1 MSELIQAAR
10 HLLHLHACEQ
20 EGLSAG
26 QPTPE
31 QWTEAV
37 NALSDAVKAR
47 QTSRHFG
54 EIEVDYRARIG
65 ALRWD
70 ACDSCAHYHVG
81 CDLATGGATERG
93 FIYTD
98 GEYVYCEDYKPR
110 REGESDE

>member
-47 QTSRHFG
+47 QTSRQNG
-54 EIEVDYRARIG
+54 ELEVDYRAMIG

-70 ACDSCAHYHVG
+70 ACEGCAHYRCG
-81 CDLATGGATERG
+81 CDLATGEATERG
-93 FIYTD
+93 FMYTD
-98 GEYVYCEDYKPR
+98 GDFVYCKDYKPR